1 MAKQLKG
8 ILFTTLAIIVFMIA
22 MPIFIMKPKVSANQ
36 VEEITNS
43 NESVEASTKQNNNII
58 IKGNETVKVYITET
72 GKIEEVNL
80 EDYICGVV
88 SNEMPANFEKEALKA
103 QAVAART
110 YLASKKL
117 NSCTLDEGIDICDST
132 HCQVYTSKEKR
143 LEKWDA
149 SYANEPL
156 LKTGTLYRVLLWRL
170 RTILPTLRK
179 YRCHLC
185 LNLTICQPMVPGLD

>member
-1 MAKQLKG
+1 MANRTVMAKQLKC
-8 ILFTTLAIIVFMIA
+8 IVFTTLVIIVFMIA

-110 YLASKKL
+110 YLASK
-117 NSCTLDEGIDICDST
+117 
-132 HCQVYTSKEKR
+132 
-143 LEKWDA
+143 
-149 SYANEPL
+149 
-156 LKTGTLYRVLLWRL
+156 
-170 RTILPTLRK
+170 
-179 YRCHLC
+179 
-185 LNLTICQPMVPGLD
+185 

>member
-1 MAKQLKG
+1 MANRTVMAKQLKC
-8 ILFTTLAIIVFMIA
+8 IVFTTLVIIVFMIA

-103 QAVAART
+103 QAVAAR
-110 YLASKKL
+110 
-117 NSCTLDEGIDICDST
+117 
-132 HCQVYTSKEKR
+132 
-143 LEKWDA
+143 
-149 SYANEPL
+149 
-156 LKTGTLYRVLLWRL
+156 
-170 RTILPTLRK
+170 PTLSSMV
-179 YRCHLC
+179 HLPS
-185 LNLTICQPMVPGLD
+185 LYKTVYLLSYLQAFAPLVFPKAYVH